1 MEKRFSRERDVMKST
16 ILKTTLREIRES
28 LGRYMAI
35 LAIVAL
41 GVGFFTGLK
50 VTKPAMLKAGGE
62 YLEDNNLY
70 DLRLLSTV
78 GFDEQDVKAINSR
91 EGVEIAEGSVYMD
104 FLALDE
110 EGSESVLRAHSLL
123 WIQNHVVVQEGRMPT
138 APDEC
143 VVDSLSFSRKEIGT
157 TIRVSENN
165 EEDTMDMLAYKEYK
179 IVGICDASY
188 YINYERGSTALGNGK
203 LKGYIYIPED
213 GFDTDAYTEIFVRL
227 TDKFPLYSQEYKDYI
242 DDCLDWAEPLCEE
255 VAQARY
261 VRLKE
266 DAQWQ
271 IADGER
277 ELEEQVAEAEEKL
290 ADAREELLDGEKEIE
305 DARQEIVDGRQEI
318 ADARAE
324 IEENRQELADS
335 LSELQDGKTEI
346 ADGLDQ
352 LEEKRIEAS
361 DMEGDEKDAYETGL
375 NLKEAQVK
383 GKKTQVEAG
392 LAQANMGSRQLEA
405 AENKITREEK
415 KLADAEKELA
425 DAEQELADGWEE
437 YEENRQKLEEET
449 ADARKELEDA
459 REELADLK
467 TPETYVLG
475 RDKNIGYACFESDSD
490 IVEGIANVFPIFFFL
505 VAALVCITTMTRMV
519 EEQRTQIGI
528 LKALGYGEATIMGK
542 YLFYSGSAAVLGCG
556 IGFLLG
562 SYVFP
567 MVIWSAYRMMYRL
580 GDIRV
585 ILDWKLGVISLAVSI
600 ICSMGTTIATCRYEL
615 TSVAAELMRPKAP
628 KSGKR
633 IILERIP
640 FLWNHM
646 KFLLKVSARNIFRYR
661 QRFFMMVFGIG
672 GCTALLLTGFG
683 VKDSIKSITY
693 NQFDEIQIN
702 DMSVIFSDP
711 WQEMDGR
718 EFEEVMAENAREFM
732 LAFEESADLTRGDK
746 SKSLTLVVP
755 EKAEEIGYYL
765 NLHTTREEPVAY
777 PGKGEVVL
785 TEKLAD
791 KCDAKIGDTVTI
803 QDDDRNTLD
812 LKVSGISENYVYNYA
827 YISPETWTD
836 QSGKEPE
843 YKSAYINVKEE
854 KDVHSVSAAIMNC
867 DGVASVTINDDMK
880 VRFSSMMKSLDY
892 VVLLIIGCAG
902 SLAFIVLYNLTN
914 INITERLREIATIKV
929 LGFYRRETASYVF
942 RENLVLT
949 GIGAGVGL
957 IMGKY
962 LHQFVMYNIDIDMI
976 AFDVH
981 IAPLSVLYSIV
992 LTFVFAGIVDWAM
1005 NKKLDGINMAESMK
1019 SVE

>member
-1 MEKRFSRERDVMKST
+1 MKST
-16 ILKTTLREIRES
+16 IFKTTVREIRES

-62 YLEDNNLY
+62 YLEENNLY

-78 GFDEQDVKAINSR
+78 GFDESDVKQLNER
-91 EGVEIAEGSVYMD
+91 EGVEIAEGAVYVD
-104 FLALDE
+104 FLAQDE
-110 EGSESVLRAHSLL
+110 EGTESVLRAHSLL
-123 WIQNHVVVQEGRMPT
+123 WVQNHVVVRAGRMPT

-143 VVDSLSFSRKEIGT
+143 VVDSLVFTRKDIGT
-157 TIRVSENN
+157 TIRVSDNN
-165 EEDTMDMLAYKEYK
+165 EEDTRDMFSGTEYK
-179 IVGICDASY
+179 IVGICDAPF

-203 LKGYIYIPED
+203 LKGYVYIPEA
-213 GFDTDAYTEIFVRL
+213 GFDTDAYTEVFVRL
-227 TDKFPLYSQEYKDYI
+227 EEKYPLYSQEYKDYI
-242 DDCLDWAEPLCEE
+242 DEVMDWAEPLCEE

-277 ELEEQVAEAEEKL
+277 ELDKKVAEAEDKL
-290 ADAREELLDGEKEIE
+290 EDARQELLDGEQEIE
-305 DARQEIVDGRQEI
+305 DARKEIVDGWKEI
-318 ADARAE
+318 ADGKAE
-324 IEENRQELADS
+324 IADKRQELADS
-335 LSELQDGKTEI
+335 LTELQDGKQEI
-346 ADGLDQ
+346 EDGLDQ

-361 DMEGDEKDAYETGL
+361 DMEEGDEKDGYETGL
-375 NLKEAQVK
+375 NLAEAQVK
-383 GKKTQVEAG
+383 GKKAQVESG

-405 AENKITREEK
+405 AENTIARQEEK
-415 KLADAEKELA
+415 LRDAQKKLEDSEK
-425 DAEQELADGWEE
+425 ELADGWEE
-437 YEENRQKLEEET
+437 YEENRQKLADET
-449 ADARKELEDA
+449 ADGRKELEDA
-459 REELADLK
+459 RKELADLK
-467 TPETYVLG
+467 EPDTYVLG
-475 RDKNIGYACFESDSD
+475 RDKNIGYASFESDSD

-528 LKALGYGEATIMGK
+528 LKALGYSEGTIMGK
-542 YLFYSGSAAVLGCG
+542 YLFYSGSAAMLGCG

-562 SYVFP
+562 SYIFP
-567 MVIWSAYRMMYRL
+567 TVIWTAYRIMYRL
-580 GDIRV
+580 GDFHV
-585 ILDWKLGVISLAVSI
+585 ILDWKLGVISLVVSI
-600 ICSMGTTIATCRYEL
+600 LCSMGTTIATCRYEL

-646 KFLLKVSARNIFRYR
+646 KFLLKVSARNIFRYK
-661 QRFFMMVFGIG
+661 QRFYMMVFGIG

-683 VKDSIKSITY
+683 VKDSISSITY

-711 WQEMDGR
+711 YKSMDSS
-718 EFEEVMAENAREFM
+718 EFEAVMADNARSYT
-732 LAFEESADLTRGDK
+732 LAFEESGDLTLGDK
-746 SKSLTLVVP
+746 TKSLTLVAP
-755 EKAEEIGYYL
+755 EKTEDIGLYL
-765 NLHTTREEPVAY
+765 NLHTTRDEPVAY

-791 KCDAKIGDTVTI
+791 KCNAKIGDTVTI
-803 QDDDRNTLD
+803 QDDDMNELE

-827 YISPETWTD
+827 YISPDTWKEQT
-836 QSGKEPE
+836 GKEPE
-843 YKSAYINVKEE
+843 YKSAYVNVREGA
-854 KDVHSVSAAIMNC
+854 DVHEVSAAIMNC
-867 DGVASVTINDDMK
+867 DGVASVTVNDDMK

-957 IMGKY
+957 IMGYY
-962 LHQFVMYNIDIDMI
+962 LHRFVMYNIDIDMI

-981 IAPLSVLYSIV
+981 IAPRSVLLSIV
-992 LTFVFAGIVDWAM
+992 LTFIFAGIVDWVM
-1005 NKKLDGINMAESMK
+1005 NKKLDAINMAESMK